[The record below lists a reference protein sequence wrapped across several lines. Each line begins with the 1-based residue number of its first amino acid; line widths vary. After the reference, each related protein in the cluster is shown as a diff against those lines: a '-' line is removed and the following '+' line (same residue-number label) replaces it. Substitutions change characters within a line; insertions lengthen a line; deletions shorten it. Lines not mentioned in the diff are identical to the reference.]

1 MNGILIVNKPKQY
14 TSHDVVA
21 KVKKICNE
29 KVGHTGTLDPMAT
42 GVLPLLL
49 GKGTKLSKYLINH
62 DKTYIAI
69 IQLGQKTDTLD
80 GEGNIIEEKSVNVS
94 VFNKEMIRQTL
105 ENLKGK
111 QVQTP
116 PMYSAIKVNGKKL
129 YEYARKGVEVE
140 VPKREIEIYNIELLN
155 INEKDKTIEIKVH
168 CSKGTYIRTLCE
180 MIAEKLKTIGYMKEL
195 NRIQV
200 GQFELSQAVT
210 IEDIEKNKDNEEF
223 WNENVITMQ
232 KFFENYPIIDLQESK
247 LNLFLNGVRL
257 NNNKP
262 DGLYQI
268 KVSNEIIGI
277 GEIRNNLLKREIIY

>member
-1 MNGILIVNKPKQY
+1 
-14 TSHDVVA
+14 
-21 KVKKICNE
+21 
-29 KVGHTGTLDPMAT
+29 
-42 GVLPLLL
+42 
-49 GKGTKLSKYLINH
+49 
-62 DKTYIAI
+62 
-69 IQLGQKTDTLD
+69 
-80 GEGNIIEEKSVNVS
+80 
-94 VFNKEMIRQTL
+94 
-105 ENLKGK
+105 
-111 QVQTP
+111 
-116 PMYSAIKVNGKKL
+116 
-129 YEYARKGVEVE
+129 
-140 VPKREIEIYNIELLN
+140 
-155 INEKDKTIEIKVH
+155 
-168 CSKGTYIRTLCE
+168 

-223 WNENVITMQ
+223 WNQHVITMQ
-232 KFFENYPIIDLQESK
+232 KFFEKYPTTELQEEK